1 MGPEEAAAAERNWG
15 DLVET
20 IDQIYRTNDFTF
32 TELFWKAA
40 SNMATQKYDE
50 RFYSRII
57 QSITQHVQ
65 EMAQTMASSPPWL
78 FLEQLNAQWFR
89 HTKSVQLL
97 AEIMMYMKSSSSS
110 SHPKPPLHQVRLD
123 LWKQHIMREPNTRDR
138 FVNAV
143 LELVHRERT
152 GKVIDRRLMR
162 SLMEMLLDLDLYEIF
177 GTPFLESTARF
188 YRWTSQQY
196 IGTRSCSDYLTKAVD
211 LLSDEMTRENYYLP
225 QQSKLQ
231 VIAIFD
237 REMIGN
243 HMGHLV
249 GMDNNSGLVSL
260 IINKDLN
267 KHLMR
272 MYKFLR
278 RVTGGLELMR
288 ERWLTYLMETGSRLV
303 MDAAR
308 WEDPVDFAQVLLA
321 WKNKHDGIIQEWLR
335 NDKTFQ
341 NAVDSSF
348 EYCINLNTRSPELIS
363 LFLDELLR
371 KGFQGVGEE
380 VVEAVLER
388 FMVVFSFL
396 QHKDLFERYYRQHLA
411 KRLLSGRAVADDAEH
426 SFIVKL
432 KTECG
437 NLFTSKLERMLRDMK
452 ISKDLMYAFNSS
464 SEGGVNQE
472 PPLAV
477 QVLTPGSW
485 PTPSNGARPCYLPTE
500 ILITCVEFQSYYLSM
515 HSGRLL
521 TWQTNLGTADL
532 EVTFRDGRKHELHVS
547 IYQTC
552 ILLLFNR
559 AERLSYGDI
568 DQETNIP
575 PEYLKRNLQSLA
587 CVRGKNILRKEPMSR
602 DVSDTDV
609 FHFNDRFASRY
620 FRVKI
625 CNVVSQK
632 SDPEKQRTSW
642 KVEEDRKP
650 QIDAAVVRI
659 MKSRRVLHHSDLIS
673 EVTKQLQARFRPEVA
688 SIKRRIEALID
699 REFLGRDGNARNVYR
714 YLQ

>member
-1 MGPEEAAAAERNWG
+1 
-15 DLVET
+15 
-20 IDQIYRTNDFTF
+20 
-32 TELFWKAA
+32 
-40 SNMATQKYDE
+40 
-50 RFYSRII
+50 
-57 QSITQHVQ
+57 
-65 EMAQTMASSPPWL
+65 MASSPPFL

-89 HTKSVQLL
+89 HTKAVQMLTEL
-97 AEIMMYMKSSSSS
+97 MMNMRNAYSPN
-110 SHPKPPLHQVRLD
+110 HPKPPLQQVGLD

-138 FVNAV
+138 FVKAV

-177 GTPFLESTARF
+177 ETPFLESTARF
-188 YRWTSQQY
+188 YRWASQQY

-211 LLSDEMTRENYYLP
+211 LLSDEMIRGNYYLP
-225 QQSKLQ
+225 QQSQLQ
-231 VIAIFD
+231 VIAILD

-288 ERWLTYLMETGSRLV
+288 ERWHKYLMETGSRLV

-371 KGFQGVGEE
+371 KGFKGVGEE

-388 FMVVFSFL
+388 CMVLFRFL

-411 KRLLSGRAVADDAEH
+411 KRLLSGRAVADDAER

-452 ISKDLMYAFNSS
+452 ISKDLMYAFNATILPSS

-477 QVLTPGSW
+477 QVLTTGLW
-485 PTPSNGARPCYLPTE
+485 PTPSNGARRCSLPTE
-500 ILITCVEFQSYYLSM
+500 ILIMCVEFQSYYVSM
-515 HSGRLL
+515 HLGRLL
-521 TWQTNLGTADL
+521 AWQTNLGTADL
-532 EVTFRDGRKHELHVS
+532 KVTFRDGRKHELHVS
-547 IYQTC
+547 TYQMC
-552 ILLLFNR
+552 ILFLFNR
-559 AERLSYGDI
+559 SDTLSYGDI
-568 DQETNIP
+568 HQETNIP
-575 PEYLKRNLQSLA
+575 PEYLKRNLQSLS
-587 CVRGKNILRKEPMSR
+587 CVRGKNILRKVPVSR
-602 DVSDTDV
+602 DVNDTDV
-609 FHFNDRFASRY
+609 FHFNDRFASGY

-632 SDPEKQRTSW
+632 ESDPEKQRTRW
-642 KVEEDRKP
+642 QVEEDRKP
-650 QIDAAVVRI
+650 QIDAVVVRI
-659 MKSRRVLHHSDLIS
+659 MKSRRVLRHSDLIS

-688 SIKRRIEALID
+688 SIKRRIESLID
-699 REFLGRDGNARNVYR
+699 GEFLERDRNARNVYR